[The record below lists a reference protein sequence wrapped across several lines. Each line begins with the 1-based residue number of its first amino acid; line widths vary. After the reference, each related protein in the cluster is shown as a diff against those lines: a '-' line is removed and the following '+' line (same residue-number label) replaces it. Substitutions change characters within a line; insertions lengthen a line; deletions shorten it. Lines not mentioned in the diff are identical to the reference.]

1 MDLKKRCQWC
11 GKYFIAHKMTTLI
24 YHSTVYGMSISL
36 RFDRFLKAFISISS
50 IPSGTRYRD
59 TLGTLKRVFPSS
71 DIICLALKNVESKQR
86 FKMEKNED
94 LDLLELQELA
104 RGHKNAKPHATLE
117 QKSMIVRQYLQNH
130 VPVAQLSR
138 DFGVCKVTIHRWINA
153 FANGKM
159 PVAKT
164 NGTPDVKPNLSI
176 MPKKS
181 QKPVETEAEELARL
195 REENKRLAEALKMA
209 EWMNHA
215 KDVMIDE
222 AEKAFNIPIRKKSG
236 AKQ

>member
-1 MDLKKRCQWC
+1 MVQRYKKGVQKQDI
-11 GKYFIAHKMTTLI
+11 GLDYLFSLTKKY
-24 YHSTVYGMSISL
+24 
-36 RFDRFLKAFISISS
+36 
-50 IPSGTRYRD
+50 
-59 TLGTLKRVFPSS
+59 
-71 DIICLALKNVESKQR
+71 CLALKNVESKTT

-104 RGHKNAKPHATLE
+104 LSHKESKK
-117 QKSMIVRQYLQNH
+117 QKTFGEKRMIVKAHLLNH
-130 VPVAQLSR
+130 VPVSQLSKN
-138 DFGVCKVTIHRWINA
+138 FGVSEMTIYRWINT
-153 FANGKM
+153 FADGK
-159 PVAKT
+159 VSERT
-164 NGTPDVKPNLSI
+164 NRAIPDVKSNPSS
-176 MPKKS
+176 MSKKI